1 MARYTF
7 RKEERICRRGDYQ
20 RISKEGAKY
29 RSPHFRVSICPNGL
43 PQRRLG
49 ITVGKNIGSAARR
62 NRLKRLIREF
72 FRQNKGSLPG
82 SSDLVITA
90 REGAAGLNF
99 WQVSEELKGLFAEQ
113 SPFNGR

>member
-7 RKEERICRRGDYQ
+7 RKEERICRRADFQ

-29 RSPHFRVSICPNGL
+29 RTPHFRVSISPNSL
-43 PQRRLG
+43 LYRRLG
-49 ITVGKNIGSAARR
+49 ITIGKRVGSAVQR

-72 FRQNKGSLPG
+72 FRQNREVLPG

-90 REGAAGLNF
+90 KEGAASLNF
-99 WQVSEELKGLFAEQ
+99 WQVSEELKGLFME
-113 SPFNGR
+113 R